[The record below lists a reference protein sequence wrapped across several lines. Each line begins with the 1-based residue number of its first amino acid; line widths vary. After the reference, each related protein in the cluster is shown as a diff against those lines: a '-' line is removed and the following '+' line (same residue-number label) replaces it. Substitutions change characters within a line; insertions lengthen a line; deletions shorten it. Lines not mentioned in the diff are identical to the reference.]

1 MNCPICEGPVMAMNH
16 VRQSV
21 FRCNCCG
28 EYWTKRELKKD
39 EEEDE
44 EANQQRN
51 TKDDQPKP
59 GVFL

>member
-1 MNCPICEGPVMAMNH
+1 MAMNH